1 MINFLKGIRFVYG
14 VTDGKNGKREKV
26 DVDSLDL
33 QYGWI
38 YYKKRKEI
46 QLNFTI
52 KASFTKL
59 AILKNLSNSIT
70 IVIS

>member
-38 YYKKRKEI
+38 YYKKGKKY
-46 QLNFTI
+46 N
-52 KASFTKL
+52 
-59 AILKNLSNSIT
+59 
-70 IVIS
+70 